1 MEITLKTLLLFSAIL
16 LTGLSAGLFFAWQ
29 VSVIPGTKRVQD
41 SVYIETMQK
50 INRAIINPPFMLIFL
65 GPLVVQIIS
74 FVLHW
79 DSSIT
84 HWLIL
89 GAIIL
94 YGIGTVIVTGLGN
107 VPLNDKLDVL
117 SLKDLTEIQM
127 ASERQQYESKW
138 NRLHTVR
145 TVFAVL
151 SFMLLI
157 TAAFLPYVNT

>member
-1 MEITLKTLLLFSAIL
+1 MEITLKTLVLFSAIL

-50 INRAIINPPFMLIFL
+50 INRAIINPPFMVIFL
-65 GPLVVQIIS
+65 GPLFLQIIS
-74 FVLHW
+74 FVLYW
-79 DSSIT
+79 NTSKT
-84 HWLIL
+84 LWLIL
-89 GAIIL
+89 GASIL

-107 VPLNDKLDVL
+107 VPLNDKLDTL
-117 SLKDLTEIQM
+117 SLNDLIEKQM
-127 ASERQQYESKW
+127 ASERQYYEARW

-151 SFMLLI
+151 SFIVL
-157 TAAFLPYVNT
+157 TATAFLPH

>member
-1 MEITLKTLLLFSAIL
+1 MEITFKTLALYTAIL

-74 FVLHW
+74 FVLYW
-79 DSSIT
+79 NTSVSL
-84 HWLIL
+84 WLIF
-89 GAIIL
+89 GATIL
-94 YGIGTVIVTGLGN
+94 YGAGTVIVTGLGN
-107 VPLNDKLDVL
+107 VPLNDELDAF
-117 SLKDLTEIQM
+117 SLYSMSEKQI
-127 ASERQQYESKW
+127 ASERQQYETKW
-138 NRLHTVR
+138 NRLHTIR
-145 TVFAVL
+145 TAFAVL

-157 TAAFLPYVNT
+157 TAAFLPH

>member
-1 MEITLKTLLLFSAIL
+1 MEITFKSFVLLAAIL

-29 VSVIPGTKRVQD
+29 FSVIPGTKRVQD

-84 HWLIL
+84 HRLIL

-127 ASERQQYESKW
+127 ASERQQYEAKW
-138 NRLHTVR
+138 NRLHLIR
-145 TVFAVL
+145 TIFALL
-151 SFMLLI
+151 SFMLVL
-157 TAAFLPYVNT
+157 TAAFTSS